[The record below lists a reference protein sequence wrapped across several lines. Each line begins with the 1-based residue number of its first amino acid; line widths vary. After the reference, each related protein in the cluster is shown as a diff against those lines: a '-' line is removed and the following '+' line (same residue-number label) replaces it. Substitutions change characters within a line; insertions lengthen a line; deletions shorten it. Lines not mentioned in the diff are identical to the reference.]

1 MVNQLTKQSSENEIK
16 TYFTEV
22 LKLSQSEELFPV
34 NLDDVWPL
42 VYAGKNKA
50 VRALKDNNLF
60 MQGVDYQVL
69 TPNGQNPQEPFA
81 KNGQNLGGRPSET
94 YLLSL
99 PCLEFFIA
107 RKVRPVFEVYRQVFH
122 KTAQAMNEAAKKGE
136 LTRESLTDEW
146 GDPVIDLRL
155 YYNYLVAV
163 KSRKY
168 SDWLQAR
175 FCQLNFVEGR
185 DYTMTHERSVDSVR
199 NHAARDYALSL
210 RTFTELV
217 RLDSRR
223 STKPD
228 IRRRLYDL
236 LHLLR
241 ECDERERTGRITMHE
256 YVNTVRQ
263 RVYGLTRIRI
273 THRRVERPGTG
284 QGEEKPSSIYDPFPM
299 PEDMRHLYEMQE
311 REELQP
317 SRMNALTG
325 KDTSLIGTMRR
336 IALLDREITLRF
348 DTQMHITD
356 GNKDIKEV
364 YDRYCTAY
372 GELRNAVGNLA
383 YIEAVNQ
390 VDDEMKAATD
400 GKEATR

>member
-1 MVNQLTKQSSENEIK
+1 MANQLTKKSGENEIK
-16 TYFTEV
+16 AYFTEV
-22 LKLSQSEELFPV
+22 MHLSKQSEKEFIV
-34 NLDDVWPL
+34 DFDEVWPL
-42 VYAGKNKA
+42 VYKDRRTAINE
-50 VRALKDNNLF
+50 LKQKFLQD
-60 MQGVDYQVL
+60 VDYQTVRKKVQSSNVAGF
-69 TPNGQNPQEPFA
+69 TY
-81 KNGQNLGGRPSET
+81 KNDT
-94 YLLSL
+94 FITV

-122 KTAQAMNEAAKKGE
+122 KTAQAMSEAAKKGE

>member
-1 MVNQLTKQSSENEIK
+1 MEQLTKQSSENEIK
-16 TYFTEV
+16 AYFTEV

-42 VYAGKNKA
+42 VFGRKQEA
-50 VRALKDNNLF
+50 VRALQNNNLF

-69 TPNGQNPQEPFA
+69 RKNAQNPQEVSA

-99 PCLEFFIA
+99 SCLEFFIA

-122 KTAQAMNEAAKKGE
+122 KTAQAMSEAAKKGE
-136 LTRESLTDEW
+136 LTRDSLTDEW

-155 YYNYLVAV
+155 YYEFLAAY
-163 KSRKY
+163 KTRKY
-168 SDWLQAR
+168 TDWMRSR
-175 FCQLNFVEGR
+175 FQYLSFTEGK
-185 DYTMTHERSVDSVR
+185 DYTVTDESHIDTVR
-199 NHAARDYALSL
+199 HHAAREYALSL
-210 RTFTELV
+210 RSFTQLV
-217 RLDSRR
+217 RLDSLRNK
-223 STKPD
+223 KPD

-241 ECDERERTGRITMHE
+241 ECDERERAGRITMHE

-273 THRRVERPGTG
+273 THRRVERPGTD
-284 QGEEKPSSIYDPFPM
+284 QTEEKPFSIHDPLPM

-311 REELQP
+311 REELLS
-317 SRMNALTG
+317 SRMNALAG

-336 IALLDREITLRF
+336 LALLDREITLRF

-356 GNKDIKEV
+356 GDKDIKEV
-364 YDRYCTAY
+364 YGRYCNAY
-372 GELRNAVGNLA
+372 GDLRNAVGNLS

-390 VDDEMKAATD
+390 VDDEMKAAET